1 MKKKLVITNVP
12 SRYPINSTVL
22 YSFLLYYFN
31 VDGLYWGIFVT
42 LFSIYWILVF
52 IVKFNEVNIDLNENE
67 NLSSSNFKEK
77 IQNMIKE
84 IENNEN
90 RKHTRK

>member
-12 SRYPINSTVL
+12 SKLPVNSTIL

-31 VDGLYWGIFVT
+31 VDGLYWGIFIT

-84 IENNEN
+84 IQD
-90 RKHTRK
+90 KQK

>member
-12 SRYPINSTVL
+12 TRYPINSTIL

-31 VDGLYWGIFVT
+31 VDDLYWGIFIT

-77 IQNMIKE
+77 IQSMVKE
-84 IENNEN
+84 IQD
-90 RKHTRK
+90 KQK

>member
-12 SRYPINSTVL
+12 TRYPINSTIL

-31 VDGLYWGIFVT
+31 VDDLYWGIFIT
-42 LFSIYWILVF
+42 LFSIYWILVI
-52 IVKFNEVNIDLNENE
+52 IVKSNEVNIDLNENK

-77 IQNMIKE
+77 IQSMVKE
-84 IENNEN
+84 IQD
-90 RKHTRK
+90 KQK

>member
-12 SRYPINSTVL
+12 TRYPINSTIL

-31 VDGLYWGIFVT
+31 VDDLYWGIFIT

-84 IENNEN
+84 NQD
-90 RKHTRK
+90 KQK

>member
-12 SRYPINSTVL
+12 SRLPVNSTIL

-31 VDGLYWGIFVT
+31 VDDLYWGIFIT
-42 LFSIYWILVF
+42 LFSIYWILVI

-84 IENNEN
+84 IQD
-90 RKHTRK
+90 KQK

>member
-12 SRYPINSTVL
+12 TRYPINSTIL

-31 VDGLYWGIFVT
+31 VDGLYWGIFIT
-42 LFSIYWILVF
+42 LFSIYWILV
-52 IVKFNEVNIDLNENE
+52 IVVKSNEVNIDLNENK

-84 IENNEN
+84 NQD
-90 RKHTRK
+90 KQK

>member
-12 SRYPINSTVL
+12 TRYPINSTIL

-31 VDGLYWGIFVT
+31 VDDLYWGIFIT

-84 IENNEN
+84 IQD
-90 RKHTRK
+90 KQK

>member
-12 SRYPINSTVL
+12 TRYPINSTIL

-31 VDGLYWGIFVT
+31 VDDLYWGIFIT
-42 LFSIYWILVF
+42 LFSIYWILV
-52 IVKFNEVNIDLNENE
+52 IVVKSNEVNIDLNENK

-77 IQNMIKE
+77 IQSMVKE
-84 IENNEN
+84 IQD
-90 RKHTRK
+90 KQK

>member
-12 SRYPINSTVL
+12 TRYPINSTIL

-31 VDGLYWGIFVT
+31 VDDLYWGIFIT
-42 LFSIYWILVF
+42 LFSIYWILV
-52 IVKFNEVNIDLNENE
+52 IVVKSNEVNIDLNENK

-84 IENNEN
+84 NQD
-90 RKHTRK
+90 KQK

>member
-12 SRYPINSTVL
+12 STLPVNSTIL

-31 VDGLYWGIFVT
+31 VDDLYWGIFIT
-42 LFSIYWILVF
+42 LFSIYWILVI
-52 IVKFNEVNIDLNENE
+52 IVKSNEVNIDLNENK

-77 IQNMIKE
+77 IQSMVKE
-84 IENNEN
+84 IQD
-90 RKHTRK
+90 KQK

>member
-12 SRYPINSTVL
+12 TRYPINSTIL

-31 VDGLYWGIFVT
+31 VDGLYWGIFIT
-42 LFSIYWILVF
+42 LFSIYWILVI
-52 IVKFNEVNIDLNENE
+52 IVKSNEVNIDLNENK
-67 NLSSSNFKEK
+67 NLSSSNSKEK

-84 IENNEN
+84 IQD
-90 RKHTRK
+90 KQK

>member
-12 SRYPINSTVL
+12 TRYPINSTIL

-31 VDGLYWGIFVT
+31 VDGLYWGIFIT
-42 LFSIYWILVF
+42 LFSIYWILV
-52 IVKFNEVNIDLNENE
+52 IVVKSNEVNIDLNENK

-77 IQNMIKE
+77 IQSMVKE
-84 IENNEN
+84 IQD
-90 RKHTRK
+90 KQK

>member
-12 SRYPINSTVL
+12 SRLPVNSTIL

-31 VDGLYWGIFVT
+31 VDDLYWGIFIT

-84 IENNEN
+84 IQD
-90 RKHTRK
+90 KQK

>member
-12 SRYPINSTVL
+12 TRYPINSTIL

-31 VDGLYWGIFVT
+31 VDGLYWGIFIT

-84 IENNEN
+84 IQD
-90 RKHTRK
+90 KQK

>member
-12 SRYPINSTVL
+12 TRYPINSTIL

-31 VDGLYWGIFVT
+31 VDGLYWGIFIT
-42 LFSIYWILVF
+42 LFSIYWILV
-52 IVKFNEVNIDLNENE
+52 IVVKSNEVNIDLNENE

-77 IQNMIKE
+77 IQSMIKE
-84 IENNEN
+84 IQD
-90 RKHTRK
+90 KQK